1 MEKIDEFK
9 RSMES
14 AKEMYT
20 EELKRFSANYDFL
33 GEITLIEAPD
43 MDSVD
48 YVYYINK
55 LNGTSEEVLDT
66 TLKEIYGHMFDFSTV
81 NGIDSFN
88 KNAYIF
94 YTRTRMPSRLEQF
107 KLRMEGA
114 KKIYTEEL
122 KRFVKKYEFLGEM
135 TLVEEPDIDTL
146 DYIYYF
152 NKLNGTKKETLDSA
166 LLEMYDHMDDF
177 STANGIEE
185 FCENVIISYN
195 KR

>member
-1 MEKIDEFK
+1 MEKIDGYK

-14 AKEMYT
+14 AKEIYT
-20 EELKRFSANYDFL
+20 EELKRFCANYDFL

-43 MDSVD
+43 MDTVD
-48 YVYYINK
+48 YIYYINK
-55 LNGTSEEVLDT
+55 LNGTSEEILDS

-81 NGIDSFN
+81 NGIGSFN
-88 KNAYIF
+88 NNAYIF
-94 YTRTRMPSRLEQF
+94 YTRTRMPNRLEQF

-122 KRFVKKYEFLGEM
+122 KRFVKKYDFLGEM
-135 TLVEEPDIDTL
+135 TLEEDPDIDTL

-166 LLEMYDHMDDF
+166 LLEIYDHMDDF
-177 STANGIEE
+177 SSANGIDEY
-185 FCENVIISYN
+185 CENVIISYN